1 MRNFNILTPLV
12 WVFFF
17 VFLVSCSKEDS
28 DVPQDTIAAELDPV
42 KWFYLNHGAG
52 FKFRVYFNA
61 PSQGDTVNN
70 NNHFAEVYKMIE
82 NNGVI
87 SVFVK
92 YSLPAIS
99 LESYGVVLNAQGEVI
114 SAQSTGAYGISNA
127 YAIDEFEIDNNN
139 TRLLSFHSNAGAHG
153 AYGFSGTQVLIHTP
167 SFYQGALSASSNQ
180 GYMFGLNDAVFMLS
194 MGLNSNGGLPMFYQY
209 IPSTYSWNGSAVS
222 QIEVIPGSGVNVTA
236 TNDASKCGTSDKV
249 FWTWLSYTNNADNG
263 KLNIVTFNYSQGF
276 SNPVSLDGI
285 GSIGAGA
292 AMEYKHSVRLYKNPN
307 NLNEPYIVVRHYNAD
322 ILDLYRFTGNAI
334 ELVQAGI
341 QLPES
346 IPVTSGTLRVYK
358 DLVFT
363 GNSMYLITGMD
374 RNLYKRSGT
383 SFLVDKPELTKA
395 GERISSIESGANGL
409 WLSVVK
415 EVPSKPLPKTV
426 SDVIYLPN

>member
-1 MRNFNILTPLV
+1 
-12 WVFFF
+12 
-17 VFLVSCSKEDS
+17 
-28 DVPQDTIAAELDPV
+28 
-42 KWFYLNHGAG
+42 
-52 FKFRVYFNA
+52 
-61 PSQGDTVNN
+61 
-70 NNHFAEVYKMIE
+70 
-82 NNGVI
+82 
-87 SVFVK
+87 
-92 YSLPAIS
+92 
-99 LESYGVVLNAQGEVI
+99 
-114 SAQSTGAYGISNA
+114 
-127 YAIDEFEIDNNN
+127 
-139 TRLLSFHSNAGAHG
+139 
-153 AYGFSGTQVLIHTP
+153 
-167 SFYQGALSASSNQ
+167 
-180 GYMFGLNDAVFMLS
+180 
-194 MGLNSNGGLPMFYQY
+194 
-209 IPSTYSWNGSAVS
+209 
-222 QIEVIPGSGVNVTA
+222 VNVTA

-292 AMEYKHSVRLYKNPN
+292 AMEYKHSIRLYKNPN

-358 DLVFT
+358 ELVFT